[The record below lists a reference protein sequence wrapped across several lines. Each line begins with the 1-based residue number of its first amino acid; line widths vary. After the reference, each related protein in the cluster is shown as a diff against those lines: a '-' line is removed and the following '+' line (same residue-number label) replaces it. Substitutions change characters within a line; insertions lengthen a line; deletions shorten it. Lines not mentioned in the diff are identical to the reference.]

1 MKNKIVTLL
10 CIMTILITTGIVAA
24 NSDGGQTIS
33 DTAPEIT
40 NLVNEVAIDKE
51 LYEDIRLVPKVESNG
66 AGAMDKTVQ
75 VQNIGDNSVFVRT
88 VFAFEAGDLSWEDIH
103 TGFNSDGSWF
113 YYGLSEEV
121 KVEIAGKDYYMV
133 VATHNTALIKDA
145 VTTNSLQTIGL
156 YKNAAVTSDKVAS
169 LGGDFEMRI
178 VSQATLDKVNFDK
191 DPINADNHPWLNNN

>member
-24 NSDGGQTIS
+24 NSDGANTIS
-33 DTAPEIT
+33 DTAPKIT
-40 NLVNEVAIDKE
+40 NLVNMVAIDKE
-51 LYEDIRLVPKVESNG
+51 LYEDIKLVPKVESNG
-66 AGAMDKTVQ
+66 TGATDKTVQ

-88 VFAFEAGDLSWEDIH
+88 VFAFEAGALSWEDIH
-103 TGFNSDGSWF
+103 TGFNYNNGWTYSGC
-113 YYGLSEEV
+113 SEISIGGH
-121 KVEIAGKDYYMV
+121 KYYMV
-133 VATHNTALIKDA
+133 VATYDAKLNMDA

-178 VSQATLDKVNFDK
+178 VSQATLDKVNFDN
-191 DPINADNHPWLNNN
+191 DPINAENHPWLNNN